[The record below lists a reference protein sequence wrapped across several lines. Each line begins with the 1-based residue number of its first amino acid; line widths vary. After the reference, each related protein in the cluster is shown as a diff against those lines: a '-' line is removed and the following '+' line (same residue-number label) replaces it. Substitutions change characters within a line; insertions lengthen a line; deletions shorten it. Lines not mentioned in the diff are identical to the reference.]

1 MNHRYELKYTKTS
14 HARNTISALLY
25 TDNIVNNYI
34 INYFTV
40 INVQCKFI
48 SNEAYAGSRSNL
60 LICFRNVQRENF

>member
-48 SNEAYAGSRSNL
+48 SNEA
-60 LICFRNVQRENF
+60 